1 MDGGLISLLTNAAIV
16 PVLTIERAAD
26 AGPLAK
32 ALHEGGVSAVE
43 VTLRTDAALSAVAAI
58 KAEAPEVTVGV
69 GTVMKAED
77 IQPAIRAG
85 ASFLVSPGT
94 PPELA
99 AALAAGGVP
108 ALPGCATV
116 SEAMSLRS
124 RGFNALKFFPA
135 EACGG
140 ASWLRSVAAPL
151 PDAMFCP
158 TGGIDQSNAAA
169 YLALSNV
176 VAIGG
181 SWIVPRHAVERG
193 DWASITGL
201 ARAAMALARRR

>member
-1 MDGGLISLLTNAAIV
+1 MDGGLISLLTKAAIV

-32 ALHEGGVSAVE
+32 ALHEGGVSAME
-43 VTLRTDAALSAVAAI
+43 VTLRTDAALDAVAAI
-58 KAEAPEVTVGV
+58 KAEAPEMTVGV
-69 GTVMKAED
+69 GTITKAED

-94 PPELA
+94 PPELG
-99 AALAAGGVP
+99 AALAAAGAP

-116 SEAMSLRS
+116 SEAMSLRA
-124 RGFNALKFFPA
+124 RGFKVLKFFPA

-140 ASWLRSVAAPL
+140 VSWLRSVAAPL

-158 TGGIDQSNAAA
+158 TGGIDQSNAPA

-181 SWIVPRHAVERG
+181 SWIVPRQAVEHG

-201 ARAAMALARRR
+201 ARAAMALARGR